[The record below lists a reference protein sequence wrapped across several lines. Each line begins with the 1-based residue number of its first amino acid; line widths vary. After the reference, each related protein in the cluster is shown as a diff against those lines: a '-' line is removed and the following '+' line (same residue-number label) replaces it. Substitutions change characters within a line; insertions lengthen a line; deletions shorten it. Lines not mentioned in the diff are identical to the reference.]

1 MIYGIINSVFLS
13 NMMFKKIKSTYVEI
27 FQTNLSYLQHSI
39 IILVSITLILS
50 FICVVSLYQ
59 NKS

>member
-13 NMMFKKIKSTYVEI
+13 NMMFKKIKGTYVEI

>member
-13 NMMFKKIKSTYVEI
+13 NMMFKKIKGTYVEI

-39 IILVSITLILS
+39 IILVSIALILS